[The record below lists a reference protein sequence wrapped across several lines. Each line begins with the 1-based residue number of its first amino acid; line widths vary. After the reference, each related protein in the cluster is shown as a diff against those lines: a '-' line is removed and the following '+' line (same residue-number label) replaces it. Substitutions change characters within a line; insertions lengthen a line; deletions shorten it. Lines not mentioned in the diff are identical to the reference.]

1 MSELS
6 GYLLIH
12 AGIRTELHR
21 LAALADGVAAG
32 RRHAGPRQLA
42 ALRSLVADV
51 FDTIHHHH
59 VGEDEHLWPLL
70 RTVPGIAPE
79 LDALEAEHDLLDPL
93 MDRIANYR
101 DPADLAAS
109 SRELADLMD
118 RHLAAEEALV
128 VPTVRAH
135 IGPERYAA
143 MEKAMRRGG
152 VKPKLSF
159 VVPWLAA
166 ADPALFAEVGR
177 EQGMVVRIL
186 HRLTRGAYERRVWAA
201 YGTPATGPVTLTGRA
216 EQFVA
221 AAPDT
226 VYDLLADVTRM
237 GRFSPECHRVE
248 WLDGADRALPGARF
262 RGHNRFGPARWSR
275 ECVVITAEP
284 GTEFAFRT
292 VPERTKSDSTVWRF
306 VLRPVDGGTL
316 VTQTF
321 ELSAN
326 RLVMLF
332 ERLSGRDTGTP
343 VAMRQTLR
351 RLSEAAA
358 AETATVR

>member
-12 AGIRTELHR
+12 AGIRSELHR
-21 LAALADGVAAG
+21 LAALAEGVAAG

-42 ALRSLVADV
+42 ALRSLITDV

-70 RTVPGIAPE
+70 RTVPGIDAG
-79 LDALEAEHDLLDPL
+79 LAALEAEHGLLDPL
-93 MDRIANYR
+93 MHRIANHT
-101 DPADLAAS
+101 DPADLAES

-128 VPTVRAH
+128 VPTVREH
-135 IGPERYAA
+135 IRPERYAA

-152 VKPKLSF
+152 AKPKLSF

-166 ADPALFAEVGR
+166 ADPVRFAEVAR
-177 EQGMVVRIL
+177 EQGVVFRIL

-201 YGTPATGPVTLTGRA
+201 YGASAIGPVTLTGRA

-221 AAPDT
+221 AAPGA

-248 WLDGADRALPGARF
+248 WLDGAGHSLPGARF
-262 RGHNRFGPARWSR
+262 RGHNRFGLARWSR
-275 ECVVITAEP
+275 ECVVITADP
-284 GTEFAFRT
+284 GAEFAFRT
-292 VPERTKSDSTVWRF
+292 VPERTKSDSTLWRF

-332 ERLSGRDTGTP
+332 ERLSGRVTGTP
-343 VAMRQTLR
+343 AAMRQTLR
-351 RLSEAAA
+351 QLGDAAVDK
-358 AETATVR
+358 TATVR